1 MVNRSWNHNVL
12 TYTANRS
19 WNPDIM
25 IFRDALIRSP
35 NFGVM
40 IYMNTLGNLDFMVY
54 KDTINR
60 HRIRMS

>member
-1 MVNRSWNHNVL
+1 
-12 TYTANRS
+12 
-19 WNPDIM
+19 M